1 MKNKFNTVAFTNLI
15 GSVVFLIIGIVCW
28 IMSSR
33 FQTVK
38 GNYVQPA
45 DFPKIMIIGL
55 IIFAAI
61 LFIVS
66 LLKIINMKD
75 DDPEAAPAPIL
86 NPIKD
91 KGMQAALMVIA
102 VCIGFVAL
110 FSILGYVIVSAL
122 ACLFIM
128 FLIGKRNWKVMV
140 PVSILVP
147 LGMWL
152 LFYTLLKVNIPL
164 GPLTFMRDIVD
175 MIF

>member
-1 MKNKFNTVAFTNLI
+1 
-15 GSVVFLIIGIVCW
+15 
-28 IMSSR
+28 
-33 FQTVK
+33 
-38 GNYVQPA
+38 
-45 DFPKIMIIGL
+45 
-55 IIFAAI
+55 
-61 LFIVS
+61 
-66 LLKIINMKD
+66 MKD

-164 GPLTFMRDIVD
+164 GPLTFLRDIVD